1 MAGLKDVENRTWR
14 TNYRGRLVIHAG
26 SHDDRQAALRHADLL
41 GSHQTTREGTCVP
54 SWAYTAPLAHLPGG
68 ALLGT
73 VELVDCVRDSA
84 SEWAIDGLWHWQIAD
99 PQPFEMPIPVKGK
112 LGVCVYFGSLAVRTS
127 LGDREGACDGSGAA
141 TDRYPSGPR
150 ASG

>member
-1 MAGLKDVENRTWR
+1 MF
-14 TNYRGRLVIHAG
+14 
-26 SHDDRQAALRHADLL
+26 RHGHLL
-41 GSHQTTREGTCVP
+41 DGHLTTRDRGCEPPGGLRTP
-54 SWAYTAPLAHLPGG
+54 MPHLPRG

-73 VELVDCVRDSA
+73 VELGDGVRDFEI
-84 SEWAIDGLWHWQIAD
+84 EWAIDGLWHWQIAD

-112 LGVCVYFGSLAVRTS
+112 LGLWVYFGSLAVRTS